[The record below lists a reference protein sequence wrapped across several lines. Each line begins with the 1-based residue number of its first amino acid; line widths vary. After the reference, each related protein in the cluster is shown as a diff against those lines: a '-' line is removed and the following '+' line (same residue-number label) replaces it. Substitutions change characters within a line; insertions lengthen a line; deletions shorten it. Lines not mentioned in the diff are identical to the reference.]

1 MKTIIIAFITS
12 LATMLIIDGIWLS
25 VMGKRFYS
33 NYIGHLMAESPKL
46 VPAAFFYI
54 IYIFGIILFV
64 ILPAVQGNYSILKTF
79 LFGAALGLVAYATY
93 DLTNQATLK
102 DWPTIVTA
110 VDLLWGAL
118 LTGTISIVA
127 VMVVRY
133 FS

>member
-1 MKTIIIAFITS
+1 MKTIIIAFLTS

-25 VMGKRFYS
+25 VMGRRFYS
-33 NYIGHLMAESPKL
+33 KYIGHLMAESPKL
-46 VPAAFFYI
+46 VPAAIFYL
-54 IYIFGIILFV
+54 IYVSGIVLLV
-64 ILPAVQGNYSILKTF
+64 ILPSIQGNYSILKTF
-79 LFGAALGLVAYATY
+79 LIGAVLGLVAYATY

-127 VMVVRY
+127 VTVVRY